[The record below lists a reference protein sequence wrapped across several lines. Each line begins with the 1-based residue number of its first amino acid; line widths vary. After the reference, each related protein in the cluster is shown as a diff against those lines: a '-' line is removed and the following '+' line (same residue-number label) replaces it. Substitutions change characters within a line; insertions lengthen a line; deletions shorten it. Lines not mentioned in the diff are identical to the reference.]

1 MRRVAHEA
9 FSGSSAAAYQ
19 PLQESR
25 SALLL
30 ARLLQDPEQWN
41 AHIENSVATTMLA
54 ITYNWS
60 SVNPNT
66 SMIVQRIYNL
76 AHRMAYAGIPG
87 NFLVEIFPIMLYLP
101 DWMAKWK
108 REGRAW
114 FKKDTDMFIELMNG
128 AKDEMVCASFL

>member
-9 FSGSSAAAYQ
+9 SGGSSAFAYR
-19 PLQESR
+19 PLQEKGSV
-25 SALLL
+25 LLL
-30 ARLLQDPEQWN
+30 ANLLQDPEQWN
-41 AHIENSVATTMLA
+41 AHIKHSVSTTMLA
-54 ITYNWS
+54 MIYSWS
-60 SVNPNT
+60 PVYPNT
-66 SMIVQRIYNL
+66 DALVERIYDL
-76 AHRMAYAGIPG
+76 AHRMAYAAIPG

-128 AKDEMVCASFL
+128 AKVVCLSSL